1 MNNIIGGNIKLFR
14 EKLGLSQS
22 DVANYCG
29 INREVLS
36 YYENGNRDVSLLH
49 LGKISDYM
57 NIDMDVFL
65 AEDSTDIQ
73 PELALAFRADE
84 LTSGDRANIAYFKS
98 IVKNYLK
105 MKKIETNGTQA

>member
-1 MNNIIGGNIKLFR
+1 MNNIIGNNIKLFR
-14 EKLGLSQS
+14 EKLKLSQS
-22 DVANYCG
+22 EVASYCG

-36 YYENGNRDVSLLH
+36 YYENGNREVSLLH

-57 NIDMDVFL
+57 NIEMDVFL
-65 AEDSTDIQ
+65 KEDSQDIQ

-84 LTSGDRANIAYFKS
+84 LTPGDRANIVYFKS

-105 MKKIETNGTQA
+105 MKRIETNGTQA